1 MIRRCRGRIPL
12 RGCIEGNRGSRC
24 YMRGC
29 ITSPTCC
36 CLQQAHCKCTPCSS
50 VLQFSIHLIQSR
62 LLLHCKTRS
71 PTPMAHCPLE
81 MSVFCVPSSLS
92 RLWSAVRLS
101 VRYPCF
107 RLLPADSGIFEP
119 GWTTPSLPDL
129 RRQGYNSITAVGSS
143 AVSCSSV
150 LRSDLM
156 ISRYIAFAKIGGT
169 AFPIC
174 LRTSLVPNRC
184 SMGNVCRHANSRL
197 VNPRLPDGW

>member
-1 MIRRCRGRIPL
+1 MLL
-12 RGCIEGNRGSRC
+12 R
-24 YMRGC
+24 
-29 ITSPTCC
+29 
-36 CLQQAHCKCTPCSS
+36 QAHWKCTPCSS
-50 VLQFSIHLIQSR
+50 VLLFSIHVIQSR

-71 PTPMAHCPLE
+71 QTPMAHCPLE
-81 MSVFCVPSSLS
+81 MSVFLCSQLPLNYGPLSASRSAIRVFGSFQETAYSSQ
-92 RLWSAVRLS
+92 AG
-101 VRYPCF
+101 
-107 RLLPADSGIFEP
+107 PA
-119 GWTTPSLPDL
+119 PSLPDL
-129 RRQGYNSITAVGSS
+129 RRQGYNSITAAGSS